1 MNSKSKIDMLIG
13 VDYCDFHFSLK
24 DIRGKSG
31 QPIARIILFGWTYIG
46 NPNKVA
52 TNWHQNQYTRTYF
65 SSINGEL
72 GKIGGNIMKFWDAEY
87 ISAKV
92 GKKMMSP
99 EDKEVLKLVEKSIKY
114 DGQW

>member
-1 MNSKSKIDMLIG
+1 
-13 VDYCDFHFSLK
+13 
-24 DIRGKSG
+24 
-31 QPIARIILFGWTYIG
+31 
-46 NPNKVA
+46 
-52 TNWHQNQYTRTYF
+52 
-65 SSINGEL
+65 
-72 GKIGGNIMKFWDAEY
+72 MKFWDAEY